1 MENKRR
7 PNQKHQFLLLYMSV
21 LGLLM
26 FGFVIIFLSV
36 FGIPRQRAAVDKNAA
51 KPSKVAEIFQQTTGD
66 AVFNF
71 IPADT
76 SYSVNQPSSFG
87 VEMDTQGQDV
97 VAADLVLRY
106 DSSKIKVE
114 NSGIVLGNI
123 FDQIDVKE
131 VYPSQG
137 IIEIKQSFLSHLTS
151 YKGVGTL
158 ATINFTPL
166 TTGTSDISLECQESG
181 IYYGSSNLLLCSN
194 EKITV
199 NLAVCNPDCSRNTT
213 TCAGTTYSDGCGGT
227 CTGTASVCVRGD
239 TKCSGSQVQLC
250 NSSCTG
256 WEAATNCPIS
266 GQTCTNNTCADVG
279 CTPNCS
285 CAANTCTGTNCSNS
299 CGGTCPGTKSCCLVN
314 CSCAANT
321 CSGSTCSNGCG
332 GTCQGTKNC
341 GISCE
346 KENPARPTNLKAV
359 TGTESGT
366 VKLTWTK
373 STSTATH
380 YSISYGEKWLDFSYG
395 SSNIGNTD
403 QYLVR
408 GLRPGVLYYFAV
420 AAVNDCASSGIS
432 EGSNAY
438 AGKSTTAAG
447 DSGKIVRTTPRPTVK
462 ATARVTP
469 KVSPSL
475 EIPPQA
481 SSSASS
487 DEWEDKSPIYPD
499 DEEDSIGKG
508 SIFLQ
513 IATVLPW
520 IGLAVLLI
528 FGIMLVRFIRG
539 EGDDRMS
546 RLNTDFDAYGE
557 IKNGTGGV
565 VQTNKSSEKDP
576 LAPPFK

>member
-1 MENKRR
+1 MLYLSVTG
-7 PNQKHQFLLLYMSV
+7 LLL
-21 LGLLM
+21 
-26 FGFVIIFLSV
+26 FAFVIIGLSIY
-36 FGIPRQRAAVDKNAA
+36 GLPGQKAATDTK
-51 KPSKVAEIFQQTTGD
+51 KGGEKVAEIFQTESGNATFTIEPVGTNYVLNQQST
-66 AVFNF
+66 F
-71 IPADT
+71 IVKINT
-76 SYSVNQPSSFG
+76 NG
-87 VEMDTQGQDV
+87 NDV
-97 VAADLVLRY
+97 DSADLVLTY
-106 DSSKIKVE
+106 DKTKISVLKNGITFNGIFTNNINQTSD
-114 NSGIVLGNI
+114 NSGTI
-123 FDQIDVKE
+123 QI
-131 VYPSQG
+131 SR
-137 IIEIKQSFLSHLTS
+137 SFNSFTDS
-151 YKGVGTL
+151 FNGEGTF
-158 ATINFTPL
+158 ATINFIPISQGSSSINFICL
-166 TTGTSDISLECQESG
+166 GCGIYNNGEDILQCSTSG
-181 IYYGSSNLLLCSN
+181 I
-194 EKITV
+194 TV
-199 NLAVCNPDCSRNTT
+199 AVAVCNPDCSRDAT
-213 TCAGTTYSDGCGGT
+213 TCVGTTYEDGCGGT

-239 TKCSGSQVQLC
+239 TKCSGTQVQVC

-256 WEAATNCPIS
+256 WDAATDCPS
-266 GQTCTNNTCADVG
+266 GQTCTNNTCANVG

-285 CAANTCTGTNCSNS
+285 CAANTCTGSNCSNG
-299 CGGTCPGTKSCCLVN
+299 CGGTCSGTKTCCAVN

-373 STSTATH
+373 STSTVTH

-395 SSNIGNTD
+395 ASNIGNTD
-403 QYLVR
+403 QYVVR

-438 AGKSTTAAG
+438 AGKSTMAAG
-447 DSGKIVRTTPRPTVK
+447 DSGKIIRTTPRPTVK
-462 ATARVTP
+462 ATAKVTP
-469 KVSPSL
+469 KVTSGL

-481 SSSASS
+481 SSSAPT

-499 DEEDSIGKG
+499 DEEDGLGKG

-520 IGLAVLLI
+520 IGLAILLI

-539 EGDDRMS
+539 EGDDRVS
-546 RLNTDFDAYGE
+546 KLNTDYDAYGE
-557 IKNGTGGV
+557 IKNGTGV
-565 VQTNKSSEKDP
+565 PVKNKSSENDP